1 MNFNK
6 KLYKKKVN
14 RLNTL
19 ANIST
24 YGGVALGVATLCV
37 GFVLGGA
44 GLIGCIVGCA
54 ALVIGGLT
62 IGVVCQSKADS
73 VSLKD
78 FVEEEVEVSN
88 LEQQKENEPKLVAT
102 HQEEKHDDKQ
112 NSEEQN
118 LSL

>member
-19 ANIST
+19 ANISS
-24 YGGVALGVATLCV
+24 YGGVALGVVTLCV

-78 FVEEEVEVSN
+78 FIEKEVEVSN
-88 LEQQKENEPKLVAT
+88 LEQQKQNEPEHVAI

>member
-24 YGGVALGVATLCV
+24 YGGVALGAITLCV

-78 FVEEEVEVSN
+78 FTEKDVEVSDY
-88 LEQQKENEPKLVAT
+88 EQQKENEPKLVAT

>member
-6 KLYKKKVN
+6 KLYKKKVD

-19 ANIST
+19 SNIST
-24 YGGVALGVATLCV
+24 FGGVALGVAALCV

-44 GLIGCIVGCA
+44 ALIGCIVGCA
-54 ALVIGGLT
+54 ALILGGIT
-62 IGVVCQSKADS
+62 IGVVCQSKAENLPVDE
-73 VSLKD
+73 
-78 FVEEEVEVSN
+78 FVEKEVEVSN
-88 LEQQKENEPKLVAT
+88 LEQPKQPKLVAT
-102 HQEEKHDDKQ
+102 HQEEKQDDKQ